1 MDSQITQNKRNSH
14 DNRKRKRGANSK
26 NNGKK
31 VRWEEPNH
39 SEIIKIINNFI
50 LKKRR
55 KNRNFIL
62 MSRISS
68 MPQYKQ
74 LYQPIFNRCKIKRVG
89 HDGISREYRGIKA
102 YIEMYGKN
110 ILEVGEYSK
119 ETKKG
124 IIVKPIIKII
134 H

>member
-1 MDSQITQNKRNSH
+1 MENSITQK
-14 DNRKRKRGANSK
+14 KRKRGANSK

-31 VRWEEPNH
+31 VRWEKPNH
-39 SEIIKIINNFI
+39 SSIINIINNFI
-50 LKKRR
+50 LTKKR
-55 KNRNFIL
+55 KNRDFIL

-68 MPQYKQ
+68 LPQYKQ
-74 LYQPIFNRCKIKRVG
+74 LYQPIFNRCKITRVG
-89 HDGISREYRGIKA
+89 NDGISREYRGIKA

-110 ILEVGEYSK
+110 VLEVGKYSK

-124 IIVKPIIKII
+124 LTVKQTIKLI